1 MASRRIKLVSM
12 SAVLLLAGGY
22 GLYLATAQEGPP
34 ELAQAPMNITN
45 VIPPAFIMA
54 VDDSGSMT
62 FETLFPAR
70 DGYGCWDTGTS
81 NPFFNNDGS
90 LRTAGN
96 CGFHHL
102 LPYPGHRIDGNRY
115 AIPPIDLFGFA
126 RSPAY
131 NPAYFDP
138 NTKYNPWMNYNEVPF
153 QEASITETKTDP
165 RNAAGPTFNMEALH
179 RDRTDD
185 ADPNYS
191 EVASATYAA
200 GTFFPAGIMYARSG
214 ACGGLASSGGT
225 NTFVTLASN
234 VTLSAS
240 CNNIILRRPQ
250 AGQPVADEL
259 FRVPNGTTLPAGTVY
274 YRAADTACG
283 GLAAAAPTRR
293 IWVRLPT
300 AVTLNAT
307 CDIGIEYF
315 PATFY
320 LPVSQAAPTGYT
332 GEAVEVENAGGPGV
346 NLRRYEIKPENY
358 SGDHYGQAI
367 QNFANWFTYYGNR
380 NRAMIAGMTQAL
392 VGQTKMRVGYF
403 TINQHGN
410 RDQPLTVPAERTAM
424 YDIGDDEPGADR
436 SALYDLMLA
445 LPASGS
451 TPNRQAVNAIG
462 QQFLRTDAG
471 APVQLSCQKN
481 AGMLFTDGYSNQDGP
496 AVSNTNG
503 DGPMGTPF
511 SDGHSNTMADIA
523 AFYYRSN
530 LRPDLNA
537 GQVKVAKACPAGGG
551 DAADKSIDCN
561 RNPHM
566 NFYGVTLGS
575 RGNLF
580 NPSAVPAQNAYT
592 DANVFNNWPSRQNDN
607 PSTVDDIWHATVN
620 SRGEFIN
627 ARTPSDITAAMR
639 RIISAINEGESP
651 AGTIGVTG
659 ARIGNGSLN
668 VQPRYQ
674 STNNGTD
681 WYSRLTAETVSANIL
696 TGEVT
701 FELAW
706 EASQKMEEQTARKI
720 HFGRTSNSVVPAV
733 QDFTASDVSLN
744 DLCNGPSSPCH
755 VAEIEGLA
763 EGMNIERAIAYLRG
777 SRADEGVLR
786 TRTTILGDIVNSSPV
801 LASPTDDY
809 GYRALGGTLGTSY
822 AEFLESKKDSRPM
835 VYVGANDG
843 MLHAFDGGTTSTGG
857 QEVFGYI
864 PATALGSMGNLL
876 YPYAAADQNLQ
887 KFQHRYYVDGPI
899 TVSDVNINGTWK
911 TILVGT
917 SGAGGRSVFAL
928 DVTDPESF
936 SVLWEVNNLI
946 TGNAGISN
954 HIGHVLG
961 KPVVVPVKDSAGAVS
976 WKAIFGNGYN
986 STSQQARLFVVD
998 VSNGDVTTI
1007 QAQEATAPAYNGL
1020 GNVVVVDRK
1029 RISNGATSTGRDG
1042 YSDTVYAADQNGAVW
1057 KFDLLTSTVALS
1069 GQPLFIARDAG
1080 GNRQPITGGLTA
1092 ATGPAGGV
1100 MIYFGTG
1107 SFSFTRDPL
1116 DNSTQ
1121 TIYGILDRNVALT
1134 GGRGQLLQQTVG
1146 SDADGYRQTSRNAM
1160 VAGRQGWYLDLPER
1174 ERFVGYPRVES
1185 GIVFFPTYEPSGSND
1200 REDCGV
1206 KGINWLYGLNAL
1218 NGGAALT
1225 YIRIG
1230 TPTGD
1235 SPGVGTGAVALNT
1248 DGTAPVKDVGVMTTP
1263 RLAPLE
1269 EATEEAIASAL
1280 AARCSMIIRVAGAP
1294 PMFIPRPCGRQSWRQ
1309 VR

>member
-1 MASRRIKLVSM
+1 MASRRIKLA
-12 SAVLLLAGGY
+12 SASVALLLAGGY
-22 GLYLATAQEGPP
+22 GLYLATAQESPP

-45 VIPPAFIMA
+45 VVPPAFIMA

-70 DGYGCWDTGTS
+70 DGYGCWNTGTS
-81 NPFFNNDGS
+81 NPFFNSDGS
-90 LRTAGN
+90 LRTTGN
-96 CGFHHL
+96 CNFHHL
-102 LPYPGHRIDGNRY
+102 FPYPGHRIDTSRY

-131 NPAYFDP
+131 NPSYFDP
-138 NTKYNPWMNYNEVPF
+138 NTTYDRWLNYNNVEF
-153 QEASITETKTDP
+153 QNASIVATKTDP

-185 ADPNYS
+185 SDPNYS
-191 EVASATYAA
+191 AVDSATYGA
-200 GTFFPAGIMYARSG
+200 GTFFPAGIMYARDG
-214 ACGGLASSGGT
+214 ACGGLPSSGGAT
-225 NTFVTLASN
+225 TFVTLASD
-234 VTLSAS
+234 VSLSAS
-240 CNNIILRRPQ
+240 CNNISLRRPQ
-250 AGQPVADEL
+250 AGQPAADEL

-300 AVTLNAT
+300 AMTLDAT

-320 LPVSQAAPTGYT
+320 LPMSQAAPTGYVGT
-332 GEAVEVENAGGPGV
+332 RIEAVDAGGPGV
-346 NLRRYEIKPENY
+346 NLYRYEIKPENY
-358 SGDHYGQAI
+358 SGTHYDQAI

-380 NRAMIAGMTQAL
+380 NRAMIAGMTRSL
-392 VGQTKMRVGYF
+392 VDQTNMHIGYF

-410 RDQPLTVPAERTAM
+410 RDQPLSQAGERVTM
-424 YDIGDDEPGADR
+424 YDMANGSDK
-436 SALYDLMLA
+436 SSLYNVMLA

-471 APVQLSCQKN
+471 APVRLSCQKN

-496 AVSNTNG
+496 AVSNDNG

-523 AFYYRSN
+523 AYYYRSN
-530 LRPDLNA
+530 LRPDLTA
-537 GQVKVAKACPAGGG
+537 GQVKVDKSCPEGGG

-561 RNPHM
+561 RNLHM
-566 NFYGVTLGS
+566 NFYGITLGS

-580 NPSAVPAQNAYT
+580 NPHAEPQQNAYS
-592 DANVFNNWPSRQNDN
+592 DASIYNNWPSRQNDN
-607 PSTVDDIWHATVN
+607 PTTVDDIWHATVN

-627 ARTPSDITAAMR
+627 ARTPSDISAAMR
-639 RIISAINEGESP
+639 RIIAAFNDGESP

-659 ARIGNGSLN
+659 ARIGTGSLN
-668 VQPRYQ
+668 VQPRYE
-674 STNNGTD
+674 SANNGTD

-696 TGEVT
+696 TGETT
-701 FELAW
+701 FDFAW
-706 EASQKMEEQTARKI
+706 EASAKMAGQDARTI
-720 HFGRTSNSVVPAV
+720 RFARTSNNIVPSV
-733 QDFTASDVSLN
+733 QEFTAGNVSLD
-744 DLCNGPSSPCH
+744 DLCNGALSRCS
-755 VAEIEGLA
+755 ADQIQGLD
-763 EGMNIERAIAYLRG
+763 EGMTIERAVAYLRG
-777 SRADEGVLR
+777 SRTDEGVLR
-786 TRTTILGDIVNSSPV
+786 TRTTILGDIINSSPV
-801 LASPTDDY
+801 LSSPTDDY

-822 AEFLESKKDSRPM
+822 AAFLATKKEGDRPM

-843 MLHAFDGGTTSTGG
+843 MLHAFDGRTTSAGG

-864 PATALGSMGNLL
+864 PATALGHMGNLL
-876 YPYAAADQNLQ
+876 YPYVAADQNDQ

-899 TVSDVNINGTWK
+899 TVSDVNIDGTWK

-928 DVTDPESF
+928 DITNPGSF
-936 SVLWEVNNLI
+936 SVLWEVNDLI
-946 TGNAGISN
+946 SGNAGISN

-961 KPVVVPVKDSAGAVS
+961 KPVIVPVKDSAGNVR

-986 STSQQARLFVVD
+986 SASQQARLFVVD
-998 VSNGDVTTI
+998 ISNGSVTTI

-1029 RISNGATSTGRDG
+1029 RFGNGTTFTGRDG

-1057 KFDLLTSTVALS
+1057 KFDLLTETVALS

-1080 GNRQPITGGLTA
+1080 GNRQTITGGLTA

-1100 MIYFGTG
+1100 MVYFGTG
-1107 SFSFTRDPL
+1107 SFSFTGDPE
-1116 DNSTQ
+1116 NISTQ

-1134 GGRGQLLQQTVG
+1134 GRAQLLQQTVG
-1146 SDADGYRQTSRNAM
+1146 EDTDGYRETSRNAM
-1160 VAGRQGWYLDLPER
+1160 VAGRQGWYLDLPAG

-1185 GIVFFPTYEPSGSND
+1185 GIVFFPTYEPLAGND
-1200 REDCGV
+1200 SEDCGV
-1206 KGINWLYGLNAL
+1206 NGVNWLYGLNAL

-1235 SPGVGTGAVALNT
+1235 SPGAGTGAVALNT
-1248 DGTAPVKDVGVMTTP
+1248 DGSAPVKDVGVMTTA